1 MEETLMLR
9 ALRRLMRVPGH
20 NVLFR
25 AGLAVAAPYS
35 ATIRPR
41 LIHAAPG
48 HLELGMRKRRAVTN
62 HMRTLHAAALA
73 NLMELC
79 GSMAV
84 QLAIPPTARWIPAGL
99 DIRYLRKGRT
109 DVRAVCSFT
118 PPDWQCD
125 QDWPV
130 TIQVLDTTGAR
141 IAEAV
146 LHMRVGPKPA

>member
-1 MEETLMLR
+1 MEETRMQR

-20 NVLFR
+20 NFLFR
-25 AGLAVAAPYS
+25 IGLALAAPYS
-35 ATIRPR
+35 ANIRPR

-48 HLELGMRKRRAVTN
+48 HLELGMCKRRAVTN

-118 PPDWQCD
+118 PPNWRID

-130 TIQVLDTTGAR
+130 TIQVLDATDAL